1 MGLLGEVITSMREM
15 ISWNAVQL
23 FIIAV
28 AVFFVIRFVRNKHDD
43 LD

>member
-1 MGLLGEVITSMREM
+1 MGLIGDVITSMWEM

-43 LD
+43 VE